1 MADAENEVARPLVE
15 LLRQHLSANR
25 APVTAAIRL
34 GALLTHQH
42 QWPGV
47 ARQAASVLALR
58 PSLGLLTGG
67 FRILSRVATA
77 LDDPPEGADTKRTTW
92 TRKLLAPILR
102 ALDPWKSPVR

>member
-1 MADAENEVARPLVE
+1 M
-15 LLRQHLSANR
+15 
-25 APVTAAIRL
+25 
-34 GALLTHQH
+34 
-42 QWPGV
+42 